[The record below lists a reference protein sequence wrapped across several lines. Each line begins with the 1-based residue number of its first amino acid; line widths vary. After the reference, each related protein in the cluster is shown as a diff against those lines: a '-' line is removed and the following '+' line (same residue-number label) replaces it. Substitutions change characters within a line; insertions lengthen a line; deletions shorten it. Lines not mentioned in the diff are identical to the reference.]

1 MQKIFVK
8 AYGKINLGLDV
19 LRKREDGYHDL
30 KMVMQNVGIYDGIEI
45 KRVKK
50 EGIHIKCNVKSVP
63 TDESNLVYKAAKL
76 LMDEF
81 NIIDGLDISIEK
93 VIPVAAGMAG
103 GSSDC
108 AATLIGI
115 NRMFNIG
122 LSEAGLRERGVK
134 LGADVPYCIMGGTA
148 LAEGIGEKLTKLP
161 DAPDCKVLL
170 VKPPI
175 DVSTGF
181 VYGNLKLDENS
192 NHPDIEKILDA
203 IENNDYE
210 GMSANIGNILES
222 VTIKGY
228 PIIDEI
234 KQDMLELG
242 ADNSL
247 MSGSGPTVFGL
258 FSNEDNIAKAYKV
271 LNIKYPDAQIYITDF
286 AKR

>member
-1 MQKIFVK
+1 MQKIYVK

-30 KMVMQNVGIYDGIEI
+30 RMIMQTVGIYDGIEI
-45 KRVKK
+45 RRVKK
-50 EGIHIKCNVKSVP
+50 SGIHIKCNVKSVP

-81 NIIDGLDISIEK
+81 NIIDGLEINIEK

-108 AATLIGI
+108 AATLVGI

-122 LSEAGLRERGVK
+122 LSESQLRERGVK

-148 LAEGIGEKLTKLP
+148 LAEGIGEKLTKLT
-161 DAPDCKVLL
+161 DAPACKVLL

-175 DVSTGF
+175 GVSTGF
-181 VYGNLKLDENS
+181 VYGNLKIDENTK
-192 NHPDIEKILDA
+192 HPDIDVMLKG
-203 IENNDYE
+203 IEDSDYKAV
-210 GMSANIGNILES
+210 SDNIGNVLES
-222 VTIKGY
+222 VTIPAY
-228 PIIDEI
+228 PIISEI
-234 KQDMLELG
+234 KEDMLELG

-258 FSNEDNIAKAYKV
+258 FTDEDNIAQAYKV
-271 LNIKYPDAQIYITDF
+271 LSIKYPDAQIYVTELV
-286 AKR
+286 

>member
-63 TDESNLVYKAAKL
+63 TDESNLVFKAAKL

-81 NIIDGLDISIEK
+81 NIIDGLDINIEK

-122 LSEAGLRERGVK
+122 LSETGLCERGVK

-161 DAPDCKVLL
+161 DAPNCKVLL

-192 NHPDIEKILDA
+192 NHPDIDKILDA
-203 IENNDYE
+203 IENNNYE
-210 GMSANIGNILES
+210 DMAGNVGNILES
-222 VTIKGY
+222 VTIPTY

-258 FSNEDNIAKAYKV
+258 FSNEDNIAQAYKV
-271 LNIKYPDAQIYITDF
+271 LNIKYPDAQIYVTEF
-286 AKR
+286 V